1 MALCINDI
9 YELKSMKKMTL
20 LAGMG
25 GIMNPVCS
33 VGIADYEFADSFLEA
48 TNDDAQAFEKDSLV
62 ISSLLFAE
70 HNPDAILPAIKFLH
84 HTGTAGFAFK
94 TVVYNTLPQEVLDY
108 ANAHN
113 YPIFRFGRDL
123 MFEDVIFE
131 VFEAVNRDDKENLS
145 LQNLEGM
152 IAHRLSSDEVHTI
165 AKNLTLLFDKYVM
178 GVYLMP
184 NSDEE
189 LRHPHLNAAMRN
201 KAVVSRFHKG
211 IFVIMTFSKPEK
223 DKFEI
228 ILSTLLEENSIRRET
243 VSIYR
248 SEIHRPFDD
257 LDRCISESYET
268 YLAANK
274 VSQYYGSYT
283 NIGTFQF
290 LLPLKDRTELV
301 DFSKNI
307 TARLETNRELLETAL
322 CYVSNLGNIQSTATQ
337 CCCHAN
343 SIRYR
348 LTRIRSL
355 LGMENT
361 TECDFYEQLSIAL
374 RVYMIR
380 NG

>member
-145 LQNLEGM
+145 FQNLEGM

-165 AKNLTLLFDKYVM
+165 AKNLRLQENRVSWSEEKREPTVRYVRVCQLVCTCHGRAKTLRNLIQGQSALFQEK
-178 GVYLMP
+178 
-184 NSDEE
+184 EQ
-189 LRHPHLNAAMRN
+189 
-201 KAVVSRFHKG
+201 KSRE
-211 IFVIMTFSKPEK
+211 IMA
-223 DKFEI
+223 
-228 ILSTLLEENSIRRET
+228 IL
-243 VSIYR
+243 
-248 SEIHRPFDD
+248 H
-257 LDRCISESYET
+257 
-268 YLAANK
+268 
-274 VSQYYGSYT
+274 
-283 NIGTFQF
+283 
-290 LLPLKDRTELV
+290 
-301 DFSKNI
+301 
-307 TARLETNRELLETAL
+307 
-322 CYVSNLGNIQSTATQ
+322 
-337 CCCHAN
+337 
-343 SIRYR
+343 
-348 LTRIRSL
+348 
-355 LGMENT
+355 
-361 TECDFYEQLSIAL
+361 
-374 RVYMIR
+374 
-380 NG
+380 